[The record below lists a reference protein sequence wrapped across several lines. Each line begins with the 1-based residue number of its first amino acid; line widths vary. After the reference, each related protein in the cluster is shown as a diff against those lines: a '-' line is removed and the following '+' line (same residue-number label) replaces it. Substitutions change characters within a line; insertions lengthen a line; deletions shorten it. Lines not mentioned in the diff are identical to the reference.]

1 MGKKCNFAI
10 QNFHHIINQNQNI
23 MKKLFTL
30 FAAMMT
36 FVAVNAQSVD
46 YGLIGFCEVVGTQ
59 AQLTDAYNLSLT
71 DDFAPYVA
79 ITNNGPDVP
88 AATDTVFLD
97 ITIEGAPFGSLYNLG
112 ADMAQLTMGATQ
124 ALGANLLT
132 ADQMTEFGLEGTF
145 EMCWTVRIV
154 GAASDPVSSNN
165 TACINVTRG
174 GVGVNEIA
182 AGEISVYPNPA
193 TDVIYVANAEGAQVS
208 VFDMNGRMVNS
219 VESASANQAIDAS
232 SLAKGMYIVRIVDGQ
247 NVTTKKVNVVR

>member
-1 MGKKCNFAI
+1 
-10 QNFHHIINQNQNI
+10 

-71 DDFAPYVA
+71 DDFTPYVA
-79 ITNNGPDVP
+79 VTNNGPDVP
-88 AATDTVFLD
+88 AAADTVYFD
-97 ITIEGAPFGSLYNLG
+97 VTIADMPIGSLYQPG
-112 ADMAQLTMGATQ
+112 SQMAQLTAGNTT
-124 ALGANLLT
+124 ALGATLFT
-132 ADQMTEFGLEGTF
+132 ADQMEELGLEGTF

-165 TACINVTRG
+165 TACIQVSRG
-174 GVGVNEIA
+174 TGVENIV
-182 AGEISVYPNPA
+182 AGEINVYPNPA
-193 TDVIYVANAEGAQVS
+193 SDVINVANAEGARIS
-208 VFDMNGRMVNS
+208 VFDMNGRMVAN

-232 SLAKGMYIVRIVDGQ
+232 VLAKGMYIVRIADGQ
-247 NVTTKKVNVVR
+247 NVTTKKVSVVR

>member
-1 MGKKCNFAI
+1 
-10 QNFHHIINQNQNI
+10 

-36 FVAVNAQSVD
+36 FVAVNAQTVD
-46 YGLIGFCEVVGTQ
+46 YGLVGFCEVVGTQ

-79 ITNNGPDVP
+79 VTNNGPDVP
-88 AATDTVFLD
+88 AATDTVYFD
-97 ITIEGAPFGSLYNLG
+97 VTIAGMSIGSLYQPG
-112 ADMAQLTMGATQ
+112 SQMAQLTAGNTT
-124 ALGANLLT
+124 ALGATLFS
-132 ADQMTEFGLEGTF
+132 AAEMEEMGLEGTF
-145 EMCWTVRIV
+145 EMCWTVRIA
-154 GAASDPVSSNN
+154 GSATDPDASNN

-174 GVGVNEIA
+174 GDGVNEIA
-182 AGEISVYPNPA
+182 AGEINVYPNPA

>member
-1 MGKKCNFAI
+1 
-10 QNFHHIINQNQNI
+10 

-36 FVAVNAQSVD
+36 FVAVNAQTVD
-46 YGLIGFCEVVGTQ
+46 YGLVGFCEVVGTQ

-71 DDFAPYVA
+71 DDFTPYAAV
-79 ITNNGPDVP
+79 INNGPDVP
-88 AATDTVFLD
+88 AAADTVYFDVTL
-97 ITIEGAPFGSLYNLG
+97 EGMQFGSLYNTG
-112 ADMAQLTMGATQ
+112 AQMAQLTAGNTT
-124 ALGANLLT
+124 ALGATLLT
-132 ADQMTEFGLEGTF
+132 ADQMNELGLEGTF

-154 GAASDPVSSNN
+154 GSATDPDASNN

-174 GVGVNEIA
+174 GNGVNEIA

-193 TDVIYVANAEGAQVS
+193 TNVIYVANAEGAQVS

>member
-1 MGKKCNFAI
+1 MPSE
-10 QNFHHIINQNQNI
+10 NFHLIINQNQFI

-71 DDFAPYVA
+71 EDFTPYVA

-124 ALGANLLT
+124 ALGATLLT
-132 ADQMTEFGLEGTF
+132 ADQMNDYGLEGTF

-165 TACINVTRG
+165 TACIQVSRG
-174 GVGVNEIA
+174 TGVENIV
-182 AGEISVYPNPA
+182 AGEINVYPNPA
-193 TDVIYVANAEGAQVS
+193 SDVINVANAEGAQVS
-208 VFDMNGRMVNS
+208 VFDMNGRMVAN
-219 VESASANQAIDAS
+219 VESASANQTIDAS
-232 SLAKGMYIVRIVDGQ
+232 VLAKGMYIVRIADGQ
-247 NVTTKKVNVVR
+247 NVTTKKVSVVR

>member
-1 MGKKCNFAI
+1 
-10 QNFHHIINQNQNI
+10 

-46 YGLIGFCEVVGTQ
+46 YYMMGFVDND
-59 AQLTDAYNLSLT
+59 TDQNPITELNLGMN
-71 DDFAPYVA
+71 DDLNPSAVLV
-79 ITNNGPDVP
+79 NNGPDVP
-88 AATDTVFLD
+88 AGTDTVYLD
-97 ITIEGAPFGSLYNLG
+97 VAINGMGLGSMYLMG
-112 ADMAQLTMGATQ
+112 SQLSDVTAGQGMILSGQ
-124 ALGANLLT
+124 QPLFT
-132 ADQMTEFGLEGTF
+132 ADQMNQAGIEGTF
-145 EMCWTVRIV
+145 ELCYTVRIV
-154 GAASDPVSSNN
+154 GAATDPDASNN
-165 TACINVTRG
+165 QACLTINRG
-174 GVGVNEIA
+174 EVGVNEIA
-182 AGEISVYPNPA
+182 AGEINVYPNPA

>member
-1 MGKKCNFAI
+1 
-10 QNFHHIINQNQNI
+10 

-46 YGLIGFCEVVGTQ
+46 YYMMGFVDND
-59 AQLTDAYNLSLT
+59 TDQNPITELNLGMN
-71 DDFAPYVA
+71 DDLNPSAVLV
-79 ITNNGPDVP
+79 NNGPDVP
-88 AATDTVFLD
+88 AGTDTVYLD
-97 ITIEGAPFGSLYNLG
+97 VAINGMGLGSMYLMG
-112 ADMAQLTMGATQ
+112 SQLSNVTAGQGMILSGQ
-124 ALGANLLT
+124 QPLFT
-132 ADQMTEFGLEGTF
+132 ADQMNQAGIEGTF
-145 EMCWTVRIV
+145 ELCYTVRIV
-154 GAASDPVSSNN
+154 GAATDPDASNN
-165 TACINVTRG
+165 QACLTINRG
-174 GVGVNEIA
+174 EVGVNEIA
-182 AGEISVYPNPA
+182 AGEINVYPNPA